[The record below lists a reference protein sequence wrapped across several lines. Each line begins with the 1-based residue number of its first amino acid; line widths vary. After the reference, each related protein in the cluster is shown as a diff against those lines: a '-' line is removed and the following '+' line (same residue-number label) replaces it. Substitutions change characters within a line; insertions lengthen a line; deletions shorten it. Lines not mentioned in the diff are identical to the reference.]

1 MTHNDDQTNNINSV
15 KNTKQPKRT
24 VYTIDKPI
32 TEQDFPDNAKTL
44 KEKMKGMN
52 KETKRRFME
61 LFNTLYVD
69 E

>member
-1 MTHNDDQTNNINSV
+1 V

-24 VYTIDKPI
+24 EYTIDKPI
-32 TEQDFPDNAKTL
+32 TAQDFPDNAQTL
-44 KEKMKGMN
+44 KEKTKGMN

>member
-1 MTHNDDQTNNINSV
+1 MAYNDDQSPNPNTV

-32 TEQDFPDNAKTL
+32 TAQDFPDNAKTL